1 MLSRPPRSAG
11 WDTRYSEIGR
21 NAPIQS
27 SSMKP
32 NDLVVLL
39 HMHPKLGCVALQSN
53 MTRAIRV
60 TLSQRYVLKAN
71 LPFEFAT
78 I

>member
-1 MLSRPPRSAG
+1 M
-11 WDTRYSEIGR
+11 GR
-21 NAPIQS
+21 KAPIQS
-27 SSMKP
+27 SSIKP
-32 NDLVVLL
+32 NDVVVLL

-53 MTRAIRV
+53 MTRDIRV

-71 LPFEFAT
+71 LPFEFEA